1 MAAALL
7 LLLQLVSLASASHHY
22 GGTVTYS
29 YKGRNPDGSFRVD
42 FRDRA
47 TYDGCQ
53 YSHYQTCSTG
63 NCGLV
68 TNQQTGITDR
78 STNAPQS
85 NRQWCETETVQ
96 QRKVPTDKPFQMRAS
111 SCCWIRTR
119 NGVRG
124 WRFRTQVDLGSRSD
138 TGKPNRSPDIAI
150 LPFLRV
156 PQNCPRTYKLMSF
169 DPDGDT
175 VRCRYGNIRNI
186 ECSGCNQPSGFVL
199 DQGSCS
205 LHYGNA
211 IANPSVFGF
220 ELVVEDFPQRPISLS
235 YTDGTQ
241 SYKAPLIPMRHKR
254 AYYHYQYPHGGWW
267 YHTTTPALTTTAA
280 PTTTPWR
287 WWYHTT
293 TPALTTTAAPTTT
306 PWQWWYH
313 TTTPALTTT
322 KAPTTTPWRWWY
334 HTTPPATTTRTAL
347 PFPPV
352 ADLYLFQANANR
364 ASFRVSRLP
373 RLAGKRRQGRTGLK
387 DLFGGK
393 NRDNTTN
400 SNGQEGIITFLFEVW
415 SLPNGS
421 KHR

>member
-63 NCGLV
+63 NCGLA
-68 TNQQTGITDR
+68 TNQQRGITDR

-96 QRKVPTDKPFQMRAS
+96 QRKVPTDKPFEMRAS

-119 NGVRG
+119 NGVSG

-205 LHYGNA
+205 LHYRNA

-220 ELVVEDFPQRPISLS
+220 ELVVEDFPERPISLS

-254 AYYHYQYPHGGWW
+254 AILQTYPH
-267 YHTTTPALTTTAA
+267 TTSASS
-280 PTTTPWR
+280 
-287 WWYHTT
+287 
-293 TPALTTTAAPTTT
+293 
-306 PWQWWYH
+306 
-313 TTTPALTTT
+313 
-322 KAPTTTPWRWWY
+322 
-334 HTTPPATTTRTAL
+334 RTAT
-347 PFPPV
+347 PNRIPMVV
-352 ADLYLFQANANR
+352 A
-364 ASFRVSRLP
+364 S
-373 RLAGKRRQGRTGLK
+373 
-387 DLFGGK
+387 
-393 NRDNTTN
+393 
-400 SNGQEGIITFLFEVW
+400 
-415 SLPNGS
+415 
-421 KHR
+421 

>member
-7 LLLQLVSLASASHHY
+7 LPLQLVSLASASHHY

-42 FRDRA
+42 FRNRA

-53 YSHYQTCSTG
+53 YSHSWSCY
-63 NCGLV
+63 NNDCGYV
-68 TNQQTGITDR
+68 TNQQRGTIDR

-96 QRKVPTDKPFQMRAS
+96 QRKVTTDKPFQMRAS
-111 SCCWIRTR
+111 SCCWTKTR
-119 NGVRG
+119 NSVSG
-124 WRFRTQVDLGSRSD
+124 WRLLTQVDLGTRSD

-205 LHYGNA
+205 LHYRNA

-241 SYKAPLIPMRHKR
+241 SYKAPLIPMRRKR
-254 AYYHYQYPHGGWW
+254 ALNHTYP
-267 YHTTTPALTTTAA
+267 TTTSASFRTATPNKIQWWWNHNPTPAPFRTATPNRIQWWWNHNPTPA
-280 PTTTPWR
+280 PTTTEVPTPW
-287 WWYHTT
+287 WWNHNP
-293 TPALTTTAAPTTT
+293 TPAPTTT
-306 PWQWWYH
+306 EVP
-313 TTTPALTTT
+313 TPCA
-322 KAPTTTPWRWWY
+322 KHNPMV
-334 HTTPPATTTRTAL
+334 
-347 PFPPV
+347 V
-352 ADLYLFQANANR
+352 ASSCNF
-364 ASFRVSRLP
+364 
-373 RLAGKRRQGRTGLK
+373 
-387 DLFGGK
+387 
-393 NRDNTTN
+393 
-400 SNGQEGIITFLFEVW
+400 SN
-415 SLPNGS
+415 N
-421 KHR
+421 HD